1 MSLTQSKVSASFQST
16 FGSGATT
23 GTVNHA
29 VGSIPTIG
37 SAAGQQDL
45 EHSKSYTV
53 TSGTPLV
60 LDVTSLADPQ
70 GNAQNFAHV
79 TSLLISNDSTTAGQ
93 DLTVGGGS
101 NPLIATWGQPVQAN
115 GGWYGFGAP
124 NPGIAVSGTVKTI
137 QITVAA
143 GTSVPLTVTVKGR
156 SV

>member
-1 MSLTQSKVSASFQST
+1 VALSQSKIGVAFQSA
-16 FGSGATT
+16 FGAGATT
-23 GTVNHA
+23 GTVNHT
-29 VGSIPTIG
+29 VTSIPPIG
-37 SAAGQQDL
+37 SVAGSQDL
-45 EHSKSYTV
+45 EHSKDYAITA
-53 TSGTPLV
+53 GTPLV
-60 LDVTSLADPQ
+60 LDVTALADQQ

-79 TSLLISNDSTTAGQ
+79 TGILVSNGSTTAGQ

-124 NPGIAVSGTVKTI
+124 NPGITVSGTVKNI

-143 GTSVPLTVTVKGR
+143 GTNVPLTVTVKGR